1 MFFSNVIFLLLLN
14 DLFLLAAP
22 GVTWLIR
29 LTAFQGVLLG
39 SLLFDMDHALLGGAV
54 LGIKGILL
62 PVLLARTYKHILW
75 IGNGISNPQ
84 YRDFACKG
92 AHEIAPRRIYSAVK
106 GQFQVSMTGGRR
118 EKTRH
123 LNHAIAV
130 LMGVLGLVFSLW
142 LENRMYLMPG
152 LFPDLL
158 FPAAITTL
166 FCGLVLVIGRATAL
180 SQVIGYLVAENGI
193 FLLGAPLMAAGAI
206 WFELALLLDIFVAVF
221 VMGIAI
227 GHIGEKFES
236 MDTAR
241 FRSLRD

>member
-1 MFFSNVIFLLLLN
+1 MFFANVIFLLLLN

-39 SLLFDMDHALLGGAV
+39 SLLFDMDHALLGAAV

-62 PVLLARTYKHILW
+62 PVLLARTYKHI
-75 IGNGISNPQ
+75 
-84 YRDFACKG
+84 
-92 AHEIAPRRIYSAVK
+92 
-106 GQFQVSMTGGRR
+106 GRR

-142 LENRMYLMPG
+142 LENRMDLMPG

-166 FCGLVLVIGRATAL
+166 FCGLILVVGRATAL
-180 SQVIGYLVAENGI
+180 SQVIGYLVAENGM

>member
-1 MFFSNVIFLLLLN
+1 MFFANVIFLLLLN

-39 SLLFDMDHALLGGAV
+39 SLLFDMDHALLGAAV

-62 PVLLARTYKHILW
+62 PVLLARTYKPI
-75 IGNGISNPQ
+75 
-84 YRDFACKG
+84 
-92 AHEIAPRRIYSAVK
+92 
-106 GQFQVSMTGGRR
+106 GRR

-142 LENRMYLMPG
+142 LENRMDLMPG

-166 FCGLVLVIGRATAL
+166 FCGLILVVGRATAL